1 MAGMHPSLP
10 ADRTVTVRVGQ
21 VSYQMTHAGGRVGH
35 FLDAGRPYEGRLL
48 DDIRRRNLHGTALDV
63 GAQIGNHSV
72 YLAAVCGLHVVAV
85 EPDPVGWAYLRRN
98 TVGHDVDCLNIAAY
112 DSETTG
118 RIDAKTKTLTAPG
131 GPIVCRPLD
140 NVLALDDLAVV
151 KADVEGTE
159 PQALTGTLGMIDRC
173 GPVVYAETHTTA
185 AKDAISDVLGRVG
198 YRWAYDIRMG
208 STMGVWER

>member
-1 MAGMHPSLP
+1 MDS
-10 ADRTVTVRVGQ
+10 DRTVTVRVGR

-35 FLDAGRPYEGRLL
+35 FLDAGRPYEQRLL

-63 GAQIGNHSV
+63 GAQIGNHSA
-72 YLAAVCGLHVVAV
+72 YLAAVCELHVVAV

-98 TVGHDVDCLNIAAY
+98 TAGHDVYCLNIAAY
-112 DSETTG
+112 NIETTG
-118 RIDAKTKTLTAPG
+118 TIHPKAKTLTTPG

-140 NVLALDDLAVV
+140 NILDLDDLAVV

-159 PQALTGTLGMIDRC
+159 PQALAGTLGLIDRC
-173 GPVVYAETHTTA
+173 GPVVYAETHTA
-185 AKDAISDVLGRVG
+185 EARDAISVVLEPVG
-198 YRWAYDIRMG
+198 YHWAYEIRMG